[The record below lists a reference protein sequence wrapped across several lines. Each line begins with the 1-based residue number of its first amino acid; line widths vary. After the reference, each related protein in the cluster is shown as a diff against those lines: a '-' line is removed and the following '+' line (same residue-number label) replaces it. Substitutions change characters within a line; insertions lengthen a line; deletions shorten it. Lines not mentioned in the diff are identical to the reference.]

1 MRRSVCFWYR
11 IYGTQ
16 VPEFT
21 SQPTVFW
28 YFSGN
33 SMEFQNGTGIPK
45 TVQSYSK
52 ATAPCASSK
61 LYNKTCP
68 IPDLETDSNS
78 SVMLFSGKH
87 IHNKICRPVASSG
100 HQTKTH
106 AQYQRPNSNFES
118 KTQPKSG
125 QTAGRHFCG
134 RHALALIKL
143 FAHVTSSAA
152 RSTRDQGPNIVWG

>member
-33 SMEFQNGTGIPK
+33 SMEFQNGAGIPK
-45 TVQSYSK
+45 TVQGYSK

-68 IPDLETDSNS
+68 SPDLETDSNS

-87 IHNKICRPVASSG
+87 IHNKNLSPSCLKWPPDQDPCPIPKTQFQFRIENPAQVGPDCRATLLWTSCPSP
-100 HQTKTH
+100 HQTICSC
-106 AQYQRPNSNFES
+106 YIFCSPIDPRPR
-118 KTQPKSG
+118 P
-125 QTAGRHFCG
+125 
-134 RHALALIKL
+134 
-143 FAHVTSSAA
+143 
-152 RSTRDQGPNIVWG
+152 